1 MIPEIPDLPHE
12 IKKAAI
18 NRNLVIFIGAGVSM
32 QLGCKNWAELA
43 NNLIKKCYKVK
54 SESGVPCI
62 NFRERKSLN
71 EEYDYKKV
79 ITMCYNILKTNGH
92 ESLFFDELKESLKGD
107 EDIINQPNIYDELR
121 RLDAIYITT
130 NADEHFDPKFDIRN
144 LMYKKG
150 DFNSSEIKNL
160 NLYHIHGSLK
170 DEESLVFTVERYIS
184 RYNDREFKNF
194 LDEIFDKYLILFL
207 GYSMNEFELI
217 DYLIS
222 KVKKEERSEKEI
234 QHFIL
239 LPFYAHE
246 DNLLNFYQ
254 FYYNEMKIKVI
265 GYAYDKKG
273 YSQLYKILQKWNS
286 EIFFES
292 KDEIDRLLQ

>member
-1 MIPEIPDLPHE
+1 
-12 IKKAAI
+12 
-18 NRNLVIFIGAGVSM
+18 
-32 QLGCKNWAELA
+32 
-43 NNLIKKCYKVK
+43 
-54 SESGVPCI
+54 
-62 NFRERKSLN
+62 
-71 EEYDYKKV
+71 
-79 ITMCYNILKTNGH
+79 MCYNILKTNGH